1 MVVLKGCK
9 SIRTSQKQEIPH
21 KNTTI
26 AMQSPDLQPDQSIDI
41 VSETCPMTFVLV
53 RLALDQMRLGQVL
66 EIHLRGDEP
75 RRNIPLTARE
85 QGHEVLGMTDLPDGH
100 SVLWLRRGPA

>member
-9 SIRTSQKQEIPH
+9 SIRPSQKQEIPH

-53 RLALDQMRLGQVL
+53 RLALDQMQLGQVL

>member
-9 SIRTSQKQEIPH
+9 SIRPSLKQEIPYM
-21 KNTTI
+21 NTTI
-26 AMQSPDLQPDQSIDI
+26 AMQSPELQPDQSIDI

-53 RLALDQMRLGQVL
+53 RLALDQMQLGQVL

-75 RRNIPLTARE
+75 RRNIPLTAQE
-85 QGHEVLGMTDLPDGH
+85 QGHEVLGVTDLPNGH